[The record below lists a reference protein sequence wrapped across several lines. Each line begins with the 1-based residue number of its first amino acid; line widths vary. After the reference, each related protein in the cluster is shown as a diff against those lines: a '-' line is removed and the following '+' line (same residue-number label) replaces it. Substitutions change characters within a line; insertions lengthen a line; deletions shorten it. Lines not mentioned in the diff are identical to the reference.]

1 MNFARVNDEI
11 IEILPGDRLPEEILE
26 AVARLSYELA
36 ESPAPFFIQPFDVP
50 AESVD
55 FASMVQEGELRMDYL
70 NGRLCSTH
78 VSRIEGRFFFD
89 AARFL
94 EDRGSPEAFLVLVR
108 TRLGEGG
115 EAGA

>member
-1 MNFARVNDEI
+1 MNFVRVNDEM
-11 IEILPGDRLPEEILE
+11 IEILPGNRLPEEVLE
-26 AVARLSYELA
+26 VVARLSYELA

-55 FASMVQEGELRMDYL
+55 FASLVQEGGLRMDYL

-78 VSRIEGRFFFD
+78 VSRIEGRLYFD

-94 EDRGSPEAFLVLVR
+94 EDRGSPEAFLSLVR
-108 TRLGEGG
+108 GRLEQDG
-115 EAGA
+115 EAGP

>member
-1 MNFARVNDEI
+1 MNFIRVNDEV
-11 IEILPGDRLPEEILE
+11 IEIIPEDRLPEEVLE

-36 ESPAPFFIQPFDVP
+36 ESPAPFFMQPFDVP

-78 VSRIEGRFFFD
+78 VSRVEDRLYFD

-94 EDRGSPEAFLVLVR
+94 EDRGSPEAFLTMVR
-108 TRLGEGG
+108 VRLGQGG
-115 EAGA
+115 EAGI